1 MTQQNKNNIHDSLK
15 EQVALLP
22 KNPGVYQ
29 FYDKKGTLLYVG
41 KAKNLKNRV
50 SSYFVKEQES
60 AKTRVLVSKITSIQH
75 VVVKTEQDALL
86 LENNLIKKYRPRYN
100 IMLKDDKSYPWIVIK
115 NEPFPRIFHSRNMI
129 KDGSTY
135 FGPYAN
141 VRMSRTLMD
150 MIKDLY
156 QLRTCNLNLSQPEIA
171 KGKYKVCL
179 EYHIENCKAPCIGKQ
194 NAEDYASTIQDIK
207 NILKGNISEVM
218 RELNLRM
225 KNAAAEMK
233 FELAAVY
240 KGKIDLLEKYQSKS
254 TIVST
259 SINNVDVYSI
269 LDDIDV
275 AYVNFLKVANG
286 AVIQIHTIEIKK
298 RLDEAPEEL
307 LGMAITEIRQKIPSN
322 AKEIIVPCQPDFA
335 VADTKYT
342 IPQRGEKKQLLELS
356 ERNVKYYKLEKL
368 KQLKRVDPERH
379 STRILET
386 IKKDLQ
392 LDELPMHM
400 ECFDNS
406 NIQGAFP
413 VAACVVFKNAK
424 PSKKDYR
431 HFNIKTVEGPN
442 DFASMEEIL
451 NRRYS
456 RLIAENEPLPQL
468 VIVDGG
474 KGQLSSAVKTFK
486 ELGIFEKVQLIG
498 IAKRLEEI
506 FFPNDPLPLWLDKN
520 SESLKVIQQ
529 MRNEAHRFG
538 ITHHR
543 NQRSKNFTTSELN
556 SIDGI
561 GAKTAEL
568 LLSTFKSVKKVKEA
582 SQEELAAVVGNAKAK
597 IVREY
602 FLKL

>member
-1 MTQQNKNNIHDSLK
+1 MTQQNKNNIQDSLK

-75 VVVKTEQDALL
+75 VVVETEQDALL

-156 QLRTCNLNLSQPEIA
+156 QLRTCNLNLNQKEIE

-179 EYHIENCKAPCIGKQ
+179 EYHIENCKAPCIGAQ
-194 NAEDYASTIQDIK
+194 NEEDYASTICDIK

-225 KNAAAEMK
+225 KNAALEMK

-240 KGKIDLLEKYQSKS
+240 KAKIDLLEKYQSKS

-298 RLDEAPEEL
+298 KLDETPEEL

-322 AKEIIVPCQPDFA
+322 AKEIIVSCEPDFA
-335 VADTKYT
+335 VADAKYT

-379 STRILET
+379 SNRILET

-406 NIQGAFP
+406 NIQGNFP

-442 DFASMEEIL
+442 DFASMEEVL

-486 ELGIFEKVQLIG
+486 ELGIFDKVQLIG

-582 SQEELAAVVGNAKAK
+582 SHEELAAVIGNAKAK
-597 IVREY
+597 IVRAH
-602 FLKL
+602 FD